1 MDWTVVNALTGCLVE
16 RGRDA
21 QREDVRP
28 ACSSPKPVSAG
39 FRICKLLAWIESRSQ
54 SRRASEKAFDD
65 EDGDVIV
72 ETDFAAEIRGLVKYR
87 GSELAG

>member
-1 MDWTVVNALTGCLVE
+1 VNRGTYCASYGMRRTVYGLDGCQRADRVFVE

-39 FRICKLLAWIESRSQ
+39 FRICKFLAVDRVTESESKGFR
-54 SRRASEKAFDD
+54 K
-65 EDGDVIV
+65 GI
-72 ETDFAAEIRGLVKYR
+72 
-87 GSELAG
+87 